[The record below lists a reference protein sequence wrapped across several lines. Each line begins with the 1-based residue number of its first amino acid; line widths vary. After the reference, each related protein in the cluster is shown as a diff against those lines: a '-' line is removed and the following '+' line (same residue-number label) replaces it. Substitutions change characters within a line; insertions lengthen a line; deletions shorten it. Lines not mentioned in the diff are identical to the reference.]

1 MNRRPTRVVTDRPVT
16 THPLATVAQE
26 ALSASSVLASTLVHH
41 ASRNVAQ
48 WLA

>member
-1 MNRRPTRVVTDRPVT
+1 MNRRPTRVVTDTPVT
-16 THPLATVAQE
+16 TRPLATAMHE

-48 WLA
+48 WLS